1 MTLEINENKNNN
13 NKVNNSSFSNELNEY
28 INKTSATFSIDR
40 FEGEFAICENKQ
52 TGEYINIPISDLP
65 ENVNEGSILKLEN
78 GKYILDEFQTSKQQE
93 EIKNMV
99 NNLFNKK

>member
-1 MTLEINENKNNN
+1 MTLEIHENKNNN
-13 NKVNNSSFSNELNEY
+13 NTINSSFSNELNEY

-40 FEGEFAICENKQ
+40 FEGKFAICENKQ

-65 ENVNEGSILKLEN
+65 ENVKEGSILKLEN
-78 GKYILDEFQTSKQQE
+78 GKYILEEFQTSKQQE

>member
-1 MTLEINENKNNN
+1 MTLEIHENKNNN
-13 NKVNNSSFSNELNEY
+13 NTINSSFSNEY

-65 ENVNEGSILKLEN
+65 ENVKEGSILKLEN
-78 GKYILDEFQTSKQQE
+78 GKYILEEFQTSKQQE